1 MMIPKF
7 WAILILLSVNG
18 SECAHYMS
26 SEFGETEL
34 FLNNKNA
41 NFNESEALCK
51 ESGATL
57 VELYSEQE
65 WDQVWIR

>member
-1 MMIPKF
+1 MSF
-7 WAILILLSVNG
+7 LNRLAIFIFLSVQC

-34 FLNNKNA
+34 FLLDTRA
-41 NFNESEALCK
+41 NFSQSEGLCK

-57 VELYSEQE
+57 VELYSEQK
-65 WDQVWIR
+65 WDQVCIR